1 MHTEVVASA
10 AAIGPTNT
18 SETSAPQVPL
28 IPLAGALLP
37 TSMKGP
43 PLSSAFTEVA
53 TDLAPVMSVSTPA
66 MVPPEVVTI
75 SPAPTGSFHS
85 AAASHTLM

>member
-1 MHTEVVASA
+1 MVTVSAVA
-10 AAIGPTNT
+10 IEPTNT
-18 SETSAPQVPL
+18 SETSRPQVPL

-37 TSMKGP
+37 TSMKAP
-43 PLSSAFTEVA
+43 PLSSASTEVA

-75 SPAPTGSFHS
+75 SPAPTGSFTS
-85 AAASHTLM
+85 AVVSHTLM